1 MSVLAR
7 QAHLPPPFARSLGK
21 RLPTTAGAS
30 HKEMAS
36 KALWRQAIVEVW
48 DDLAPEP
55 GSYFQGEFAAVP
67 KFGSN

>member
-1 MSVLAR
+1 
-7 QAHLPPPFARSLGK
+7 
-21 RLPTTAGAS
+21 
-30 HKEMAS
+30 MAS

-67 KFGSN
+67 KLGSN